1 MVLQPHNPMSKDRTD
16 DITTVL
22 TAVASDVARVDL
34 DQLAV
39 LLEELFRWN
48 PQLGLVS
55 KQNTTDVVVRLI
67 RRSVET
73 WRFVADNTGLAPS
86 ATASSTGGR
95 RIRVADV
102 GTGGGFPGL
111 LWKLLEPRLDMTLI
125 ERKDRKVAFLERAI
139 IRMGMD
145 GVQALSADL
154 LDIARKDAF
163 QEAFDVVV
171 LMAVGDPGDLA
182 GPIERILKHSG
193 YLCAVRGRDQAP
205 PQPRLGRT
213 LEERV
218 FEERPDGRFLLYQ
231 KT

>member
-1 MVLQPHNPMSKDRTD
+1 MSKDRTD

-86 ATASSTGGR
+86 GTANSTNSTGGPV
-95 RIRVADV
+95 IRVADV

-111 LWKLLEPRLDMTLI
+111 LWKLLEPRLDLTLI

-139 IRMGMD
+139 IRMGME
-145 GVQALSADL
+145 GVQTHAADL
-154 LDIARKDAF
+154 LEIARKDTF
-163 QEAFDVVV
+163 QDAFDVVV
-171 LMAVGDPGDLA
+171 LMAVGDPRDLA
-182 GPIERILKHSG
+182 GPIEKILKHSG

-205 PQPRLGRT
+205 PQPRLGRA
-213 LEERV
+213 LEKRV
-218 FEERPDGRFLLYQ
+218 FEERPDGHFLLYQ